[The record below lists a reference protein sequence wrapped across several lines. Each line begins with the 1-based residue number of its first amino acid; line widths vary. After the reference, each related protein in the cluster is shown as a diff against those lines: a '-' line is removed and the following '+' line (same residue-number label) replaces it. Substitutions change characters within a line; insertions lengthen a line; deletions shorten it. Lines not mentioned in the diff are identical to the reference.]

1 MRFLLISFA
10 LLPQLALA
18 QSGGESAAA
27 LEPITS
33 PYLLKLTG
41 GLMLVVVVIFVLAWL
56 VKRFNLAQ
64 QAQGG
69 LIRIV
74 AGVSIGTRD
83 RIVLLQVGNE
93 QILVGLTPGRI
104 EKLHTLAEPLPVS
117 GDGAETTASFAD
129 KINRLMGDRGSS

>member
-1 MRFLLISFA
+1 MRRLLVIA
-10 LLPQLALA
+10 ILLPQLALA
-18 QSGGESAAA
+18 QSGEPPAAP
-27 LEPITS
+27 LEPISS

-64 QAQGG
+64 QAHGG

-104 EKLHTLAEPLPVS
+104 EKLHTLAEPLPLA
-117 GDGAETTASFAD
+117 GEGAQATNSFAD